1 MTEPYAESYQ
11 DTDRELDP
19 LDDPDLRA
27 ENAELAAEDD
37 DDAVDE
43 VGALGTDT
51 LLADADDDTYDTTR
65 AVSHATEELMSDD
78 VDADNETIE
87 ERLTQE
93 VPDESGGTG
102 ASGLSD
108 HVGAADAED
117 PERL

>member
-27 ENAELAAEDD
+27 ENSELASD
-37 DDAVDE
+37 DDADALDE

-51 LLADADDDTYDTTR
+51 LLADDDDDTYDTTR
-65 AVSHATEELMSDD
+65 SVSHATEVLMSDD

-102 ASGLSD
+102 ASGLGD
-108 HVGAADAED
+108 HVAAADDVD
-117 PERL
+117 PERV